1 MAALEELIEL
11 VGQLPPAQATPLT
24 QAEAARLAGLLAARR
39 GDVAVAEEHLDA
51 ALVPM
56 RELGYPYELAKV
68 LLARGELLLE
78 TDRPGESIP
87 FIDEART
94 ILADLGAKPLL
105 ARAEQALAGRP
116 ASAA

>member
-1 MAALEELIEL
+1 M
-11 VGQLPPAQATPLT
+11 
-24 QAEAARLAGLLAARR
+24 
-39 GDVAVAEEHLDA
+39 
-51 ALVPM
+51 
-56 RELGYPYELAKV
+56 
-68 LLARGELLLE
+68 LE
-78 TDRPGESIP
+78 TDRAGESIP